1 MNIATDINECEG
13 VVCQNG
19 GTCED
24 LVNDFNCACVAGYS
38 GENCETSEWLAL
50 AGGVFAARRARSFA
64 YLTPLPLAG
73 PVRCACRH
81 QRMRGR
87 RVPERRRLRGRREC
101 VQLRLRGHGLQRG
114 ELRNE

>member
-38 GENCETSEWLAL
+38 GENCETSEWLSL
-50 AGGVFAARRARSFA
+50 AGCVCAARRGLSVAR
-64 YLTPLPLAG
+64 LTPPPLAG
-73 PVRCACRH
+73 PVRCACRR

-87 RVPERRRLRGRREC
+87 RVPERRHVRGPRERL
-101 VQLRLRGHGLQRG
+101 QLRVRRRLQWG

>member
-38 GENCETSEWLAL
+38 GENCEN
-50 AGGVFAARRARSFA
+50 
-64 YLTPLPLAG
+64 
-73 PVRCACRH
+73 
-81 QRMRGR
+81 
-87 RVPERRRLRGRREC
+87 
-101 VQLRLRGHGLQRG
+101 G
-114 ELRNE
+114 E